1 MHASKKALNIHQ
13 KKINALHGLHI
24 HQCLQRRWCRI
35 KSYRKKLSV
44 VCLQNIAHECNYNPR
59 HKCKRSAGSGNG
71 TEHSMRKNSKYGS
84 GKKIKSAVAESGRWI
99 ESYLDWSALR
109 IRSVVHQVRG
119 CLHHTSKNCNSNP
132 QIPAHLF
139 SMSLGVVEIMPWTIL
154 GFQKVQF

>member
-1 MHASKKALNIHQ
+1 MPQRRLWTFIRRKSMLSTAFTY
-13 KKINALHGLHI
+13 INAFKEGGVESNHI
-24 HQCLQRRWCRI
+24 E
-35 KSYRKKLSV
+35 KKLSV

-99 ESYLDWSALR
+99 ESYLDCSALR